1 MLAFRADTGEVLHCR
16 QRKGSAHTARGAQ
29 WFCRETF
36 GRVRR
41 AGATGRIVLRADS
54 GFCSQYVIKAWV
66 DHDVRYSITVKQTG
80 PMKRAIATIDPDCWE
95 LIRHP
100 DPEHPV
106 LHPNGSDHVDD
117 NKDAVGQQAWVTE
130 TLLDGR
136 RLIVRRTLDA
146 PTQATLFDTW
156 RYHAFVTD
164 RTGTATELDLDHR
177 RHAVVELA
185 IRDLKNGS
193 GMNHNPSGRFPANS
207 AWLALKHYGPQPHNA
222 DSENAKPLT
231 EPSTASWWHLARR
244 SRGPWNDQNER
255 RARQVR
261 RAADGGDETPVDS
274 PSDPVGHTRPS
285 NSAPS
290 NS

>member
-1 MLAFRADTGEVLHCR
+1 MGWGC
-16 QRKGSAHTARGAQ
+16 
-29 WFCRETF
+29 
-36 GRVRR
+36 R

-54 GFCSQYVIKAWV
+54 GYWSAKVIKACV

-80 PMKRAIATIDPDCWE
+80 PVKRAIAMIDTDCWV

-130 TLLDGR
+130 TVLDGR

-164 RTGTATELDLDHR
+164 RTGIATELDLDHR

-193 GMNHNPSGRFPANS
+193 GMNHNPSGRFAANS
-207 AWLALKHYGPQPHNA
+207 AWLVLNTMAHNLLRWTNRLGFDMRGPIVTKTFRRRYLNLPGRLTRSARRQTLHLPTRWPWATPWA
-222 DSENAKPLT
+222 DA
-231 EPSTASWWHLARR
+231 LARLR
-244 SRGPWNDQNER
+244 TINIIS
-255 RARQVR
+255 
-261 RAADGGDETPVDS
+261 
-274 PSDPVGHTRPS
+274 
-285 NSAPS
+285 
-290 NS
+290 